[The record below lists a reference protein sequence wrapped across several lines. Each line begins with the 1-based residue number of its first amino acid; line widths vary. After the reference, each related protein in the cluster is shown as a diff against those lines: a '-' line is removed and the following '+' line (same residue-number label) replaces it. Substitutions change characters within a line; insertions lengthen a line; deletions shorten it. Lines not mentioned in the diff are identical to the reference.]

1 MAVLQPNMFSFN
13 LSFNDIFNIT
23 SEQVKAISVKA
34 IPVKAIPVNAQ
45 IEYEI
50 KADNIIVKKNITIK
64 TICGSMSTAISN
76 IIVNAANPN
85 SFSIYDAGISGALR
99 DKMAEQKDKVL
110 YNQYGEK
117 LSKETDNKIKQQLTA
132 AYNKT
137 NYKIN
142 KTLLDN
148 TQSTEIDTGQVG
160 FQVTTGMLKTS
171 QHVLYILHAVG
182 PDRSEMPYEQNLEL
196 TKSILA
202 QTIKNIFKITF
213 TNNDLQKCT
222 SISIPSISSALFAG
236 SKIDP
241 DTVKFKEFTRDIL
254 VKTVFIFLTD
264 IEFLKDS
271 KLTQIDLYEYDNT
284 NDKTETLQNYNW
296 MTEAFTKAKEEHV
309 KNVGE
314 ITFDKL
320 HENFNKI
327 KFYFSEKL
335 LNLANN
341 IFCTSKDNLKQ
352 GTQKGIWKGKEHKI
366 AYHARN
372 SYTIYHKNLND
383 VLTKFLKYKK
393 EKGTTTEN
401 TVYNAIE
408 NKKQFIERLLTNRPL
423 VFYGTNDIYRL
434 RDNTRGHVKTF
445 DFKELIKKNVNDNTQ
460 PNLYDYISYDE
471 MELSAFLGCSVQT
484 YLINN
489 CNKLNEGEIDTRKVA
504 GKDYVESGYYIG
516 MVGPRFEREDLM
528 DWKYIIVTPEQ
539 NIKENGYID
548 KPATPAKLV
557 PANGKLL
564 CHSMY
569 GDSCLYTYKS
579 LLLQDLN
586 NEKLYIKYKENDGA
600 EDKYFNID
608 AYKKRLQCVFEP
620 FFLDANKRGTHDK
633 KTYCHVVGL
642 GLGAWVILKI
652 ETEQIQ
658 LYVDALLETLVN
670 LYTKTPNINYVDLS
684 WINTQRNSKN
694 KEINK
699 FTEFQQTMVEALK
712 KIGITVFHSYNN
724 PFSYKK
730 VIVLGNSAFNMDN
743 NTLVAMY
750 AWDSNAYAGNE
761 YYDDYLNWSGDPA
774 AACCSTIS
782 FLQNPAINPHIL
794 DSISYEIN
802 KI

>member
-99 DKMAEQKDKVL
+99 DKMAEQKDKEL
-110 YNQYGEK
+110 YKIYKET
-117 LSKETDNKIKQQLTA
+117 LSKETDNEIKQQLTA

-182 PDRSEMPYEQNLEL
+182 PDRTEMPYKQNLEL

-236 SKIDP
+236 SKSESDP

-320 HENFNKI
+320 HENFNTI

-569 GDSCLYTYKS
+569 GDSCLYTYDS
-579 LLLQDLN
+579 LNIQDFKT
-586 NEKLYIKYKENDGA
+586 EEFYIKIKDN
-600 EDKYFNID
+600 KNNYFNID
-608 AYKKRLQCVFEP
+608 AYKKRLQFVFEP
-620 FFLDANKRGTHDK
+620 FFLNANERSTNK
-633 KTYCHVVGL
+633 KIYCHVVGL
-642 GLGAWVILKI
+642 GLFLWLLIAK
-652 ETEQIQ
+652 QINF
-658 LYVDALLETLVN
+658 YVDALLETLDN
-670 LYTKTPNINYVDLS
+670 LCTNTQIPNIEYVDLS
-684 WINTQRNSKN
+684 WIGYNV
-694 KEINK
+694 
-699 FTEFQQTMVEALK
+699 FTEKQK
-712 KIGITVFHSYNN
+712 KVVAKLTTKSIIVFNSLNK
-724 PFSYKK
+724 PFSYTKEK
-730 VIVLGNSAFNMDN
+730 VPNIEKFTMVNH
-743 NTLVAMY
+743 TLVAMY

-761 YYDDYLNWSGDPA
+761 YYDGNLDNSDDPA

-782 FLQNPAINPHIL
+782 FLQNPIINPHIL
-794 DSISYEIN
+794 ESTSYAAGFHYTTVVPLIKETI
-802 KI
+802 